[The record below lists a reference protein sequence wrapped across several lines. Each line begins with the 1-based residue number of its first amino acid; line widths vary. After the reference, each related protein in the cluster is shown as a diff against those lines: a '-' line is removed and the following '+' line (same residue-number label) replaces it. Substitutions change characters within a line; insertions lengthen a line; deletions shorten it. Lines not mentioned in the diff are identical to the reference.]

1 MSSFQI
7 FSVDKRWF
15 QQLSVKCDYTLSLL
29 GKPISELYASALDSI
44 RP

>member
-1 MSSFQI
+1 MSSYQI

-15 QQLSVKCDYTLSLL
+15 QQLSIKCDYTHTLL
-29 GKPISELYASALDSI
+29 GRPISELYASALDSI